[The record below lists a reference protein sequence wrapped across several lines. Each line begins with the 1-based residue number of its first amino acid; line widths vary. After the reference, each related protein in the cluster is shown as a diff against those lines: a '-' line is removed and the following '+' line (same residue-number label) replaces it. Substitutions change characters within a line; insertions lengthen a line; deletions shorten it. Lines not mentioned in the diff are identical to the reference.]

1 MNSQLLVETLL
12 KSCVNGLMILKPVRD
27 SSNRIIDFEWIFLN
41 DKAYTILRFERCH
54 LIGKKLLEQIPSYR
68 EEGLFSK
75 LIDVVNTG
83 DDINCEFVHHEI
95 NNESIWVNLEASK
108 YEDGIACIFQDVSQI
123 KNTEIQLKKTEE
135 RYKLIQSAAHIGYWE
150 YEISTEKIRWSDEV
164 FRICGFEAQSFEP
177 TLDKAYSVIYP
188 GDLASSKES
197 LHELLKNYSER
208 TAELR
213 ILRPTGEIR
222 WVISKS
228 VLLRDNEGIP
238 SKMYGYFLD
247 ITDRI
252 NNEIRL
258 RQSEILFR
266 SLFNSA
272 GIGIVLVN
280 MDGKPF
286 KVNERFARMVE
297 YTEEE
302 LSQLTF
308 DKFTYPEDLYK
319 DYALYMQVIEKK
331 IDNYEIEKRYVT
343 KSGKIFWAL
352 LTISVVRDEN
362 LNFSFA
368 VGMIQDINERKIAE
382 TKLQE
387 SELQFKLFVNQAP
400 SAIAMFDKDMNYIA
414 VSSQYLEDYS
424 IKEDVIGK
432 NLYEIFPE
440 TGEGLK
446 RIYEESLSGKFIR
459 RLKDP
464 FESSDGTLIWL
475 RWEVR
480 PWYDYHNEIGGV
492 VLFSEDITEDIR
504 QEESILKL
512 NKDLEDLNQQK
523 VKLFSLIAH
532 DIKSPVANCVGLL
545 NVISLNK
552 EIMSKDELLNYLRML
567 EKSAFT
573 VNELIDELLTWAQ
586 TQFHSLTL
594 KPEKIRLQDSI
605 QKLLK
610 LLLPVAAGKSITIQ
624 LEIDSSIV
632 LWADQTMLNTII
644 RNLISNAIKFSKPGG
659 AVKIKGEI
667 KNGVALISVSD
678 KGVGIKEED
687 MDKLFNSKS
696 HFTSYGTS
704 GEKGTGLGLD
714 ISKNFVHQNG
724 GEIFVTSKVGQG
736 STFSFT
742 LPLYK

>member
-1 MNSQLLVETLL
+1 
-12 KSCVNGLMILKPVRD
+12 
-27 SSNRIIDFEWIFLN
+27 
-41 DKAYTILRFERCH
+41 
-54 LIGKKLLEQIPSYR
+54 
-68 EEGLFSK
+68 
-75 LIDVVNTG
+75 
-83 DDINCEFVHHEI
+83 
-95 NNESIWVNLEASK
+95 
-108 YEDGIACIFQDVSQI
+108 
-123 KNTEIQLKKTEE
+123 
-135 RYKLIQSAAHIGYWE
+135 
-150 YEISTEKIRWSDEV
+150 
-164 FRICGFEAQSFEP
+164 
-177 TLDKAYSVIYP
+177 
-188 GDLASSKES
+188 
-197 LHELLKNYSER
+197 
-208 TAELR
+208 
-213 ILRPTGEIR
+213 
-222 WVISKS
+222 
-228 VLLRDNEGIP
+228 
-238 SKMYGYFLD
+238 
-247 ITDRI
+247 
-252 NNEIRL
+252 
-258 RQSEILFR
+258 
-266 SLFNSA
+266 
-272 GIGIVLVN
+272 
-280 MDGKPF
+280 
-286 KVNERFARMVE
+286 
-297 YTEEE
+297 
-302 LSQLTF
+302 
-308 DKFTYPEDLYK
+308 
-319 DYALYMQVIEKK
+319 
-331 IDNYEIEKRYVT
+331 
-343 KSGKIFWAL
+343 
-352 LTISVVRDEN
+352 
-362 LNFSFA
+362 
-368 VGMIQDINERKIAE
+368 
-382 TKLQE
+382 
-387 SELQFKLFVNQAP
+387 
-400 SAIAMFDKDMNYIA
+400 
-414 VSSQYLEDYS
+414 
-424 IKEDVIGK
+424 
-432 NLYEIFPE
+432 
-440 TGEGLK
+440 
-446 RIYEESLSGKFIR
+446 
-459 RLKDP
+459 
-464 FESSDGTLIWL
+464 
-475 RWEVR
+475 VR